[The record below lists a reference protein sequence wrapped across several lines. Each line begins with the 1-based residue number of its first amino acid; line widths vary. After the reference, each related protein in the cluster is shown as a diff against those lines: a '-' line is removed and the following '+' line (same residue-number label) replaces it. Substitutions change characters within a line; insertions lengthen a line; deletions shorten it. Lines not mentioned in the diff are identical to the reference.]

1 MTAKIGPIA
10 WRMLCPTAGRTSEEN
25 SGGSS

>member
-10 WRMLCPTAGRTSEEN
+10 WRMLWPTAGRTSDEN